1 MNDDRLY
8 NLLPTIYRIRDAEQG
23 EPLRAL
29 LALISDEMNGVEAD
43 ITSLYEN
50 WFIET
55 SDEWV
60 VPYIGDLLGVRG
72 LSTITSTAFSQRR
85 YVANT
90 LFYRRRKGT
99 AYILEQLA
107 KDVTGWPAHVVE
119 FFEVLDWTQNVN
131 HIRLFNTTPDL
142 RATNPLN
149 LIDKPFDSLPH
160 TVEVRH
166 IHNRRGKHNIPNIGL
181 FLWRLQNY
189 PLQKATAR
197 QSEAAECG
205 WHFSPLGNPAPLFNF
220 PLGEG
225 APDEQTVP
233 APIRQV
239 DFLFDLKSYSDKYAS
254 DPDAPANSRYYG
266 PARSV
271 YIEKDGSP
279 VKTKDVVYR
288 DLKNWSKPPTGK
300 KVAVDV
306 ELGRMTFATGGE
318 PSTGVDVWYN
328 YGFSADIGGGP
339 YERRERLTEIT
350 ASVLE
355 IPVGPGKPDTTLAA
369 ALSRWTTAGK
379 PDAVIRIYDSATYEA
394 NLTINLPSQG
404 WLVIDADNGQRPT
417 LIGADPLKV
426 NAPTGSGV
434 TAEDAAGLT
443 LSGLVVAGYLDLS
456 GKLTLTLTDSTL
468 VPGRSLDEEGFAAEA
483 DEASIVVTGTDVTDL
498 NVLIN
503 RSIVGAI
510 EMPAECQSLVVR
522 DSIVDAPVESGSQ
535 DSARAAI
542 AADKNAAKPGPVTT
556 LERVTVFG
564 EVYVKIL
571 KLASEVVCASP
582 VLAER
587 RQEGCVR
594 FSVVPYPS
602 ESFTPRR
609 YQCQPDLAI
618 TQKEKELDRDLIPDE
633 YDLLVMR
640 LRPQFTSR
648 RYGQPAY
655 AQLSIPC
662 ADEIKTGAED
672 GSEMGAFCML
682 QQPQREAN
690 LRTALE
696 EYLRFGLEAGI
707 FLVT

>member
-1 MNDDRLY
+1 MSDDPLY
-8 NLLPTIYRIRDAEQG
+8 NLLPTIYRVRDVEQG

-29 LALISDEMNGVEAD
+29 LALISEEMNGVEAD

-55 SDEWV
+55 ADEWV

-72 LSTITSTAFSQRR
+72 LTTITSTAFSQRR

-99 AYILEQLA
+99 AYVLEQLA
-107 KDVTGWPAHVVE
+107 RDVTGWPAHVVE

-142 RATNPLN
+142 RSTNSLN

-160 TVEVRH
+160 TVDVRH
-166 IHNRRGKHNIPNIGL
+166 INNRRGKHNIPNIGL

-197 QSEAAECG
+197 QSEVADCG
-205 WHFSPLGNPAPLFNF
+205 WHFSPLGNPAPLFNL

-225 APDEQTVP
+225 AVDEQTVP

-239 DFLFDLKSYSDKYAS
+239 DFLFDLKTYAEKFAS
-254 DPDAPANSRYYG
+254 DPNAPVNSRYFG

-271 YIEKDGSP
+271 YIEKDNVP
-279 VKTKDVVYR
+279 VKTKDVVYL
-288 DLKNWSKPPTGK
+288 DLKNWSKPPSGK

-306 ELGRMTFATGGE
+306 ELGRMTFATGQE
-318 PSTGVDVWYN
+318 PASGVAVWYN

-350 ASVLE
+350 ASILE

-369 ALSRWTTAGK
+369 ALSRWQTAGK
-379 PDAVIRIYDSATYEA
+379 PDAVIRIYDSATYDA
-394 NLTINLPSQG
+394 NLAIDLPSKG
-404 WLVIDADNGQRPT
+404 WLVIDADNGQRPV

-426 NAPTGSGV
+426 NAPTGGGV

-443 LSGLVVAGYLDLS
+443 LSGLVVEGYLDLT
-456 GKLTLTLTDSTL
+456 GKLTLTITDSTL
-468 VPGRSLDEEGFAAEA
+468 VPGRALDEDGFPQEA
-483 DEASIVVTGTDVTDL
+483 DEASLVVSGTDVTDL
-498 NVLIN
+498 NVIISRSLI
-503 RSIVGAI
+503 GAI
-510 EMPAECQSLVVR
+510 EMPAECQSLVIS
-522 DSIVDAPVESGSQ
+522 DSVVDAPAESGSQ
-535 DSARAAI
+535 NSVRAAI
-542 AADKNAAKPGPVTT
+542 AADKNAASPGPITT

-571 KLASEVVCASP
+571 KLASEVVFSSP

-594 FSVVPYPS
+594 FSVVAAPD

-618 TQKEKELDRDLIPDE
+618 AGKEKELDRNLLPDE
-633 YDLLVMR
+633 YDQLVMR

-648 RYGQPAY
+648 QYGQPAY
-655 AQLSIPC
+655 AQLSIAC
-662 ADEIKTGAED
+662 AEEIKTGAED
-672 GSEMGAFCML
+672 GSEMGVFCML

-690 LRTALE
+690 LRTALD